1 LWIQT
6 HAQAIQVTHSGTV
19 ATCPTTPSIEIG
31 PRDIPDTPPS
41 YSTAST
47 MPDAIR
53 HTNNAR
59 PQHQQESD
67 QNIQE
72 LFAALQTPGGV
83 AKGRFWRIFH
93 QCSFC
98 PFIVKKNSPHRCLPV
113 IDLTNSN
120 DEEMPDIINLTGN
133 DNET

>member
-1 LWIQT
+1 
-6 HAQAIQVTHSGTV
+6 VTRSGTA
-19 ATCPTTPSIEIG
+19 ATRLMTPSIEIR
-31 PRDIPDTPPS
+31 PRNIPDTPPS

-47 MPDAIR
+47 MPDAIC

-72 LFAALQTPGGV
+72 LFTALQTPGGV
-83 AKGRFWRIFH
+83 AKGRFWQMFH

-120 DEEMPDIINLTGN
+120 DEEMPDIIDLTGDN
-133 DNET
+133 DEM